1 MLELFLS
8 NIPSYK
14 SADDILFRYES
25 SPVAIY
31 QTYEEEFPC
40 PPDYYGSAIRKS
52 QIWYANQYTLPSSVM
67 IKGDDEQLNPEYVQ
81 RGQVYNQFITSF
93 YQHGGD
99 IMPIDSSKEFE
110 RMAELLS
117 ELPIRESLVQ
127 YSTADNMIDFL
138 LVLNDGIRLSIGK
151 FTDEDDI
158 EEIVEFSVYNKR
170 ELMLSGETSIEQL
183 VKKIRR
189 IHKIQL

>member
-1 MLELFLS
+1 MLELLTPYI
-8 NIPSYK
+8 IPSYR
-14 SADDILFRYES
+14 SSDNIPNGYEYN
-25 SPVAIY
+25 P
-31 QTYEEEFPC
+31 YEIHQMYAGNFPSL
-40 PPDYYGSAIRKS
+40 PEYYGESFQKS
-52 QIWYANQYTLPSSVM
+52 VIKYTDISPTSVVV
-67 IKGDDEQLNPEYVQ
+67 KGDDEIINPEYIK
-81 RGQVYNQFITSF
+81 RGEIYDHFLVSF
-93 YQHGGD
+93 SQHGGD
-99 IMPIDSSKEFE
+99 QMPVASSREFD

-170 ELMLSGETSIEQL
+170 ELMLSGETSVEQL

>member
-1 MLELFLS
+1 MFELLLS

-14 SADDILFRYES
+14 SADDILSRFET
-25 SPVAIY
+25 SPIAIY
-31 QTYEEEFPC
+31 QTYEGDFPC
-40 PPDYYGSAIRKS
+40 PPDYYGNAIRKS
-52 QIWYANQYTLPSSVM
+52 LLKYTDMYDLPSSVM
-67 IKGDDEQLNPEYVQ
+67 IKGDDERLNPQYIQ
-81 RGQVYNQFITSF
+81 RGQVYDRFITSF

-99 IMPIDSSKEFE
+99 RMPFAATKEFE
-110 RMAELLS
+110 RIAELLS

-151 FTDEDDI
+151 FTDEEDI

-170 ELMLSGETSIEQL
+170 ELMLSGETTIEQL

-189 IHKIQL
+189 IHRIQL